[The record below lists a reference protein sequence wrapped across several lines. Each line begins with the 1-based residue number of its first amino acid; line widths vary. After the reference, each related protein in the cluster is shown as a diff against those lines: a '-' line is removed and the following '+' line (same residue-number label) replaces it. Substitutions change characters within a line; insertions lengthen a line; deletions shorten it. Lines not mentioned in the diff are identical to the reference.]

1 MGTTAQPQVAQ
12 YSLSNPPP
20 GASFDYDEVKTDR
33 GQKSLGPAP
42 LLTWNETDEG
52 LAAAVSFY
60 GASGVC
66 RFINGTSLRVSDQA
80 IARRGKTATP
90 PKSDEVIAAEQL
102 AFRPGSRQ
110 GGQSTPVSRAAAA
123 TRKAAAVVNGDAI
136 TEMMNRMAN
145 DPAFRD
151 QLKALGIDTSA
162 PPVDA
167 EEDEEEV
174 TQ

>member
-1 MGTTAQPQVAQ
+1 MGTATQPEVTQ

-33 GQKSLGPAP
+33 GQKTLGPAP
-42 LLTWNETDEG
+42 LLTWDETDEG
-52 LAAAVSFY
+52 LAAAISFY
-60 GASGVC
+60 GASGVG
-66 RFINGTSLRVSDQA
+66 RFVNGTSLRVSCQA

-90 PKSDEVIAAEQL
+90 PKSDEQIAKEQL
-102 AFRPGSRQ
+102 EFRPGSRQ

-136 TEMMNRMAN
+136 TEMMNRMAT
-145 DPAFRD
+145 DPAFRAS
-151 QLKALGIDTSA
+151 LASLGIDVSA
-162 PPVDA
+162 PEPEAD
-167 EEDEEEV
+167 EDEEEV